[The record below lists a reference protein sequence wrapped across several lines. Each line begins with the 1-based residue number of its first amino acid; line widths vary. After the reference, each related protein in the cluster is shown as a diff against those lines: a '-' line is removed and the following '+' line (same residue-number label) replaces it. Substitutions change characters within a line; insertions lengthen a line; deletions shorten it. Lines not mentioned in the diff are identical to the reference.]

1 MGGFIE
7 KCKKLVK
14 WVGNIIYRVVK
25 WFEGLIRELI
35 EDIVN
40 AFLNRNREKIL
51 QAQNRELTAKVAAQ
65 MKAIQELIKIAQKE
79 RKELSYHDQQIIQDL
94 FDTEDFSP

>member
-79 RKELSYHDQQIIQDL
+79 RKELSNHDQQIIQDL